1 VHHPDG
7 STAAPQ
13 QHLLTVAPFF
23 DFSTAELQHSATEIF
38 SGEGMVSRIR
48 ILSEDLVAKIAAGE
62 VVERPA
68 SVLKELV
75 ENSIDAEA
83 TSIVVDIR
91 AGGMEYIRVM
101 DDGSGM
107 SREDAL
113 LAMERYAT
121 SKVQREEDLYAI
133 NTLGFRGEA
142 LPSIASVSKMR
153 LITRDSASQVG
164 TEVYS
169 EGGVRAR
176 VSDAGSPVGT
186 TVEAKNLFYN
196 TPARRRF
203 LKSVG
208 TEFFH
213 IHRAVDQMA
222 LSRTNIQ
229 FRLIHDGREVVNVPK
244 TGEPSVRIEAILGRE
259 AYKVLIPVEFQ
270 DETISL
276 RGYIAGPTLTLS
288 TAKSIFTYVNGRF
301 VRDRTVNRAIF
312 DAYRTLIPRD
322 RYPIAVLFIDLSPH
336 RIDVNVHPAKREIR
350 FRDQE
355 KVYRSIHRALQ
366 SRLKAVP
373 GDGRISQAVET
384 YWKEKGGSGV
394 IGEGK
399 REYGA
404 PEGEGVERGF
414 VFPEFSRQSQQ
425 GGFYSSL
432 LPLGQIGGTYIV
444 CQGPKGLVLID
455 QHAAH
460 ERVLFEK
467 LRHQLGNAS
476 VVQQVLLFPRMVE
489 VSHAEEHILGAYRDR
504 LDKLGMEIEPFGGN
518 TFVVKSVPQVVADEG
533 VESLVKD
540 ILGELA
546 SEGRTLQGE
555 ALTEKILIIMACHGA
570 IRANRTLRDE
580 EMRALLRDLE
590 EIDFASTCPHGRPIF
605 SEIDYPQLEKLFK
618 RR

>member
-1 VHHPDG
+1 M
-7 STAAPQ
+7 A
-13 QHLLTVAPFF
+13 
-23 DFSTAELQHSATEIF
+23 
-38 SGEGMVSRIR
+38 SRIR

-68 SVLKELV
+68 SVVKELI

-83 TSIVVDIR
+83 TSIIVDIR
-91 AGGMEYIRVM
+91 AGGMESIRVM

-107 SREDAL
+107 SKEDAL
-113 LAMERYAT
+113 LATERYAT
-121 SKVQREEDLYAI
+121 SKVQGEEDLYAI
-133 NTLGFRGEA
+133 HTLGFRGEA
-142 LPSIASVSKMR
+142 LPSIASVSKVR
-153 LITRDSASQVG
+153 LITRDSTSQVG
-164 TEVYS
+164 TEVCS
-169 EGGVRAR
+169 EGGVRVR
-176 VSDAGSPVGT
+176 VSVAGSPAGT
-186 TVEAKNLFYN
+186 TVEVKNLFYN

-213 IHRAVDQMA
+213 IHRVVDQMA
-222 LSRTNIQ
+222 MSRPNIQ
-229 FRLIHDGREVVNVPK
+229 FRLIHDGREVLNVPK
-244 TGEPSVRIEAILGRE
+244 TDEPSVRIEAILGRE
-259 AYKVLIPVEFQ
+259 AYEALIPVECQ

-276 RGYIAGPTLTLS
+276 RGYIVGPTLNLS
-288 TAKSIFTYVNGRF
+288 TAKSIFTYVNGRS
-301 VRDRTVNRAIF
+301 VRDRAVNRAIF

-322 RYPIAVLFIDLSPH
+322 RYPIAILFIDLSPH
-336 RIDVNVHPAKREIR
+336 RIDVNVHPTKREIR

-355 KVYRSIHRALQ
+355 KVYRSIHLALQ

-373 GDGRISQAVET
+373 GDERISRAVET
-384 YWKEKGGSGV
+384 YWKEKGVSGV
-394 IGEGK
+394 VGEVK
-399 REYGA
+399 RDYGA
-404 PEGEGVERGF
+404 PEGEEVERSF
-414 VFPEFSRQSQQ
+414 VFSEFSRQFQQ

-467 LRHQLGNAS
+467 LRQELGNAS
-476 VVQQVLLFPRMVE
+476 AVQQVLLFPHMVE
-489 VSHAEEHILGAYRDR
+489 VSHAEGHILGAYKDQ

-518 TFVVKSVPQVVADEG
+518 TFVVKSVPHGVADEA

-580 EMRALLRDLE
+580 EMRALLSDLE

-605 SEIDYPQLEKLFK
+605 SEINYPQLEKLFK